1 QGNEERLPTSRS
13 IAHILRAN
21 ILTRFNAI
29 LGALFAAILVVG
41 PFQDA
46 LFGIVLVLN
55 TLIGVVQEIRTKR
68 TLDRLAVLAAPR
80 VCVGRDGALTPMPA
94 EELVIDDLVELGA
107 GDQVPVDGLT
117 VDGYFEVDESLLT
130 GESEPQPKQ
139 AGNELL
145 SGSFISSGSGMY
157 RVTKVG
163 AESYANRLASEARR
177 FKVA

>member
-1 QGNEERLPTSRS
+1 MITDDLRALTAAEVEARRGEGRGNEERLPTSRS

-80 VCVGRDGALTPMPA
+80 ACVRRNGEVAPMPA
-94 EELVIDDLVELGA
+94 EDLVIDDLV
-107 GDQVPVDGLT
+107 
-117 VDGYFEVDESLLT
+117 
-130 GESEPQPKQ
+130 
-139 AGNELL
+139 
-145 SGSFISSGSGMY
+145 
-157 RVTKVG
+157 
-163 AESYANRLASEARR
+163 
-177 FKVA
+177 